1 MTRTPDALNDFIKA
15 ELDQKVMPEARILVE
30 KVVGEMGGNVL
41 AVLFYGSCL
50 RTKDGSALMDFYV
63 LIDGAKGYAKGAISR
78 FAHRL
83 MPPFVRY
90 VKHEDQG
97 RLIHAKVSV
106 ITLSRFE
113 ALAQQKALDISI
125 WARFAQP
132 TALVYAANKAARN
145 RVEGALRNAI
155 ITAMNWAVC
164 FGPSE
169 GSASAYWKALFR
181 KTYAAELRIEDQSR
195 ADLIVDMAADRY
207 DALFLPALGAAGFT
221 PEETGSGVFQVN
233 MEAAKRRGLKRKW
246 LACRIASKTS
256 NFLRIL
262 KGAFT
267 FEGRADYVAWKIE
280 RRTGVALELTNWQR
294 AHPVLSLPK
303 ILVQLWQKG
312 AFSKPR

>member
-1 MTRTPDALNDFIKA
+1 MTRTADALNDFIKA
-15 ELDQKVMPEARILVE
+15 ELDQEVMPEARILVE
-30 KVVGEMGGNVL
+30 KVVGEMGSDVL

-63 LIDGAKGYAKGAISR
+63 LIDGAKGYGKGVMSR

-97 RLIHAKVSV
+97 KLIHAKVSV

-132 TALVYAANKAARN
+132 TALVYVANVAARN
-145 RVEGALRNAI
+145 RVEGALRSAI

-169 GSASAYWKALFR
+169 GTASAYWKALFR

-195 ADLIVDMAADRY
+195 ADQIVDMEAGRY
-207 DALFLPALGAAGFT
+207 VALFEPALVAAGYDL
-221 PEETGSGVFQVN
+221 EKTGTQTYRVEMS
-233 MEAAKRRGLKRKW
+233 AAQRRGLQRKW

-256 NFLRIL
+256 NLLRIL

-280 RRTGVALELTNWQR
+280 RRTGIILELTNWQR

-312 AFSKPR
+312 AFSQPR